1 MSNSTDDTKE
11 LDSYGVWVKRA
22 PQDAS
27 EEALDLDLPDFS
39 DFQETA
45 DQTGIIE
52 EQNDNEVPVADQDSS
67 ATDENG
73 EISIDDFVTDGFT
86 DPNEAYAPSSPNPPE
101 QDGELSLD
109 DFMEGGFEA
118 PSEGST
124 DSESAS
130 ESDEVSLD
138 DFLDG
143 DFSDGSG
150 ASSSDEISIDDFL
163 DDDSVSSAKQKEDDI
178 TNDEPL
184 DIDVDFTESEE
195 DAVPTT
201 EITEENESENE
212 ESFADDDD
220 MFDSIE
226 KIETASEPEAE
237 TPVTESNI
245 ELEDVSLD
253 DFNLEESDDATA
265 AALGASINSSV
276 SSGEETVSLDSFGID
291 SSSEEMPAGTGS
303 SRKQQTV
310 DYELAITEEDN
321 VQSAPVIDEIKS
333 DSVTQNKE
341 ETTET
346 TVNNELLEK
355 IVSDLSGLKDEINAL
370 KNDLAELKEK
380 NTLDNISSGQNDGEQ
395 PAESEI
401 ELPVQSEPAEEPGGF
416 FNSDEED
423 DTIALSGDELSNIVS
438 NADFT
443 EETAEPDTQYDEST
457 EETVTEEQPEQE
469 LPEDFS
475 ADFSNDTP
483 FGGIE
488 DTVIPDEE
496 PDSGLS
502 MDINEEILEEPNL
515 DDIET
520 NADIPEEIEIP
531 KVDDIAETQDEEPT
545 LDDILVESSSTDFM
559 DSVTDSTNMQPD
571 IEITEPVEPELAEEE
586 AAITKEE
593 ADDITSEYSADTAE
607 NTEPVLDEDAAL
619 ELPEESSSDAEN
631 TAEESTDDIF
641 NETAIEDAQHTQDA
655 MMNDIM
661 NEAPSVDNALS
672 EENVDYLSKD
682 NTVLS
687 DDEAAVAESEPE
699 PSAETEQ
706 TDTSNLPSD
715 IKEDVKSVLLYM
727 DQLLE
732 NLPEDK
738 IMEFAKSEQFTTYKK
753 LFNELGLS

>member
-67 ATDENG
+67 VTDENG

-101 QDGELSLD
+101 QDGEISLD

-143 DFSDGSG
+143 DFSDDAG

-178 TNDEPL
+178 TNDDPL
-184 DIDVDFTESEE
+184 DIDVEFTEAEE

-321 VQSAPVIDEIKS
+321 VQSAPIIDEIKS

-496 PDSGLS
+496 PDTGLS

-593 ADDITSEYSADTAE
+593 ADDITSEYSADTTE

-631 TAEESTDDIF
+631 TDEESTDDIF